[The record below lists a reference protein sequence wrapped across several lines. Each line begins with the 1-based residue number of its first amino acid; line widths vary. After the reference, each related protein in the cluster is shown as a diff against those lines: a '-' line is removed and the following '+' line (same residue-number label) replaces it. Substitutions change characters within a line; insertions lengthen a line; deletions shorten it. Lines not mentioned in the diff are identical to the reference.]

1 MLDGLTIAQY
11 VSSDMS
17 ERDRGDRPKKSW
29 REMDAARD
37 RPRPPRDDRGR
48 EPARPGTGGGM
59 DARAS
64 KQYRAALDALFEK
77 GEVGKIAEKLSG
89 GPGASRVDPVDVV
102 HGRSTAPASERP
114 SPASERSSV
123 SERPGS
129 GERGSGGSDREPAS
143 SARTPAPPPPPAKED
158 GRAAMRKKIIE
169 ALGRDEISRA
179 IDRYVKALGWPNDFE
194 ILEQALEHNK
204 AERQAEAMEQLDKL
218 LAREKPKRSR
228 TLAGKLRFIEETSDS
243 SDLREQA
250 ARIRAKL

>member
-11 VSSDMS
+11 VRTDMS

-48 EPARPGTGGGM
+48 EAGRPSSGSSGGM

-89 GPGASRVDPVDVV
+89 GPGGGRLDPVDVV
-102 HGRSTAPASERP
+102 HGRPPPERATPPSERTT
-114 SPASERSSV
+114 SERSP
-123 SERPGS
+123 ER
-129 GERGSGGSDREPAS
+129 ETAS
-143 SARTPAPPPPPAKED
+143 PARTAAPPPPAAPAKED
-158 GRAAMRKKIIE
+158 GRAALRKKVVE

-179 IDRYVKALGWPNDFE
+179 IDRYVKTIGWPNDFE